1 MSTDERRRHR
11 VPRGRRGFVAG
22 AVAVAVV
29 AGGAALATA
38 PWRADTAAAQ
48 DRGAAHGT
56 QAVDTARTA
65 HLPAGGLS
73 VDGDVAPVHD
83 PALFVDDDGTWYV
96 FSTGLVHREQ
106 GGTILIRASHD
117 DGVTWESEGTVWD
130 EIPAWIDE
138 KFGANGGTLP
148 DNLWAPAI
156 YEHDGTYYLYYSA
169 STFGSNTS
177 VTALATNTTLD
188 PKDPDYR
195 WVDRGPVLESPTPV
209 TPDGLQFNAIDPSV
223 VEDHG
228 TPYLSIGSFWSGLF
242 LVPLEWPSGKPVD
255 GWAEKSVHLV
265 DRTAPPNA
273 VEGSQIVK
281 HGGYFYL
288 FASFDF
294 CCQAANSTYHVVV
307 GRSKDVAGP
316 YVDES
321 GKSLLDGGGTT
332 ILAANGAEVGPGGQS
347 VFGDVLAYHYYDAS
361 NTASP
366 YLPTLG
372 LQKLRWKNGWP
383 SVDQRAV
390 EAAIV
395 RQPEAAA
402 APLHGSAT
410 FTVGVTGSPAP
421 VVTWEVSSDDGAT
434 WVTAP
439 GSAASRAVRGE
450 ATLRLSHV
458 AAAQDGLE
466 VRARVRNPHA
476 AVTSAVVTLTVRRH

>member
-1 MSTDERRRHR
+1 MSTDQRRRHR
-11 VPRGRRGFVAG
+11 APRGSRALVAG
-22 AVAVAVV
+22 AAAVVV
-29 AGGAALATA
+29 AGGAVLATA

-48 DRGAAHGT
+48 DRGAAHDT
-56 QAVDTARTA
+56 QAADTARTA

-96 FSTGLVHREQ
+96 FSTGLLHREQ
-106 GGTILIRASHD
+106 GGTILVRASHD
-117 DGVTWESEGTVWD
+117 GGVTWESEGTVWD

-188 PKDPDYR
+188 PEDPDYR
-195 WVDRGPVLESPTPV
+195 WVDRGPVLESPTPI
-209 TPDGLQFNAIDPSV
+209 TRDGLQFNAIDPSV

-265 DRTAPPNA
+265 DRMAPPNA

-316 YVDES
+316 YLDAS
-321 GKSLLDGGGTT
+321 GTSMLDGGGTT
-332 ILAANGAEVGPGGQS
+332 VLDKNGAEVGPGGQS

-361 NTASP
+361 NAAAP

-372 LQKLRWKNGWP
+372 LQKLGWKNDWP
-383 SVDQRAV
+383 TVDAAADGAAV
-390 EAAIV
+390 T
-395 RQPEAAA
+395 RQPADSSTRA
-402 APLHGSAT
+402 GTTAT
-410 FTVGVTGSPAP
+410 FTVGVTGTPAP
-421 VVTWEVSSDDGAT
+421 VVTWQVSSDGGAT
-434 WVTAP
+434 WAAAP
-439 GSAASRAVRGE
+439 GSRAARAQRGT

-476 AVTSAVVTLTVRRH
+476 AVTSAVATLTVRTR